1 MKNNL
6 KLIAKFLLSWAI
18 SFLVIYLFIFF
29 GGYKLFETDSIILKE
44 IGVSFI
50 MGFVIFLAFEL
61 FKDNM
66 KKIDELEKRI
76 EKLEKDK

>member
-29 GGYKLFETDSIILKE
+29 GGYKLFETDSIIIKE

-50 MGFVIFLAFEL
+50 IGFVIFLAFEW
-61 FKDNM
+61 FKDNR
-66 KKIDELEKRI
+66 KKLMNWKKNR
-76 EKLEKDK
+76 KT

>member
-6 KLIAKFLLSWAI
+6 KLIAKFLLSWVI

-29 GGYKLFETDSIILKE
+29 GGYKLFETDGIILKE

-50 MGFVIFLAFEL
+50 IGFVIFLAFEW
-61 FKDNM
+61 FKDNR